1 MSNTSYYAPIKSQ
14 NGKTDVL
21 LWICRIFVGLLF
33 IFSGFIKANDPT
45 GFGYKLQEFFHVF
58 HTDFLNDYSTW
69 IAVVICGF
77 EIILGALLL
86 LGIAGRKVA
95 WGLLLLIIFFTFL
108 TFYAAFF
115 EVVSSCG
122 CFGDAIPL
130 TSWQSFGKDLILLAL
145 ILVIFIKKE
154 RITPIIK
161 SSFTSNLVT
170 FFIVLA
176 SFGIGIYTIYFLP
189 IIDFLPYKVG
199 NNLPSLMEI
208 PEGAS
213 PDEYEHVYT
222 LKNKI
227 TGESKTMNDKEYMS
241 QKIWEDENWEIVGEP
256 TTKLIKKGYQ
266 VPISDLIISDAE
278 GNDYTKDII
287 GNPYYNF
294 VVTSVD
300 VTKLSPTDFLAL
312 DRINQTIQ
320 ELSKEFPLR
329 AILLTASSS
338 DDVNYLNDQLDLVL
352 ETFYADAIPLKS
364 MVRSNPGVMLLQNGV
379 VIKKWSKNTFPTKEE
394 LVNKYFKGKN
404 G

>member
-222 LKNKI
+222 LKNKT